1 MNQWGEIMI
10 NNKEF
15 LITSFNIN
23 NQWKIMLTDL
33 RQLFIELLTV
43 DKIIDKCQELNP
55 LLSIED
61 LDINSIINDLLK
73 NIPKYIVNE
82 SSTSSIELKKII
94 EGGIFKYTINLNEC
108 NDSTEFF
115 EVITVPLCSAFAEY
129 KRQNRL
135 LIHEIINK
143 DEVIMDYE
151 LNSDHVVRGSIAT
164 KPFSCDT
171 FFGDSTIK
179 VNKNSV
185 LKIFRNIFEENEEL
199 FTESYIG
206 NTKNIVEKET
216 NKLSEN
222 DRIDQSEQ
230 IKITT
235 DKIICKDEGKT
246 ISAKLTDEVI
256 DASTSKNSLSTKL
269 SVLERKKVNKTAGK
283 KKNELSR
290 DNSIASRNKR
300 QKKNLSDFI
309 S

>member
-1 MNQWGEIMI
+1 MLS
-10 NNKEF
+10 KKKFDF
-15 LITSFNIN
+15 L
-23 NQWKIMLTDL
+23 
-33 RQLFIELLTV
+33 V
-43 DKIIDKCQELNP
+43 DTYI
-55 LLSIED
+55 
-61 LDINSIINDLLK
+61 INSI
-73 NIPKYIVNE
+73 KYY
-82 SSTSSIELKKII
+82 
-94 EGGIFKYTINLNEC
+94 IF
-108 NDSTEFF
+108 
-115 EVITVPLCSAFAEY
+115 
-129 KRQNRL
+129 
-135 LIHEIINK
+135 IINF
-143 DEVIMDYE
+143 
-151 LNSDHVVRGSIAT
+151 L
-164 KPFSCDT
+164 
-171 FFGDSTIK
+171 
-179 VNKNSV
+179 
-185 LKIFRNIFEENEEL
+185 IFR
-199 FTESYIG
+199 
-206 NTKNIVEKET
+206 EKET